1 MERSK
6 CSFGLCRIVKKTE
19 NTMTPTELLSS
30 FKGKLTDALSGFPDP
45 PAQSINKIRQQPR
58 TPADIRLTQ
67 DVGGRFTPKGGGK
80 FQMPMFSST
89 PKVPGSKVQPLVN
102 TNPIGLN
109 PKPNYP
115 GPAGNLQGLKG
126 GGATG
131 GLVTGLASVAG
142 SMVIPHIAREA
153 VRGGLVVTGQDTTG
167 FDDFNAG
174 RPVVKNFGGVSY
186 NIATPE
192 GLRGAL
198 KAKEKGKE
206 ESAVTPPKTPPK
218 TPPVGPPTPSADPR
232 NTEYLTA
239 RNALTKDSS
248 TADIQAVE
256 DKGMAAWAKANPGL
270 ASKVKSGQSG
280 YGLIQNIRGQGTD
293 AYDANETFKPSD
305 IPEADRQNPVEQAK
319 ARGITNLQDAQSFKN
334 TAMDALLTASQDPN
348 VTPIVEGM
356 TIPTTTNY
364 AGAFNQADMPD
375 LQSMMNMGEELG
387 SLGIEG
393 PRFAQS
399 QKFKDLFMNTM
410 LGK

>member
-1 MERSK
+1 MAFPAQVLQQAQYDASIGGKNMPKNAIQRAQSFLRSK
-6 CSFGLCRIVKKTE
+6 LMPGAPTPNPS
-19 NTMTPTELLSS
+19 TMTSQQQAA
-30 FKGKLTDALSGFPDP
+30 FDAK
-45 PAQSINKIRQQPR
+45 Q
-58 TPADIRLTQ
+58 
-67 DVGGRFTPKGGGK
+67 GGRLLKDFNKTRA
-80 FQMPMFSST
+80 T
-89 PKVPGSKVQPLVN
+89 V
-102 TNPIGLN
+102 
-109 PKPNYP
+109 
-115 GPAGNLQGLKG
+115 GPAGDLGGLKG
-126 GGATG
+126 GGLKG
-131 GLVTGLASVAG
+131 GLVTGLVGAAG

-153 VRGGLVVTGQDTTG
+153 VRGGLVVTGQDTTNY
-167 FDDFNAG
+167 DDLNAG
-174 RPVVKNFGGVSY
+174 RPVVKNIGGVSY

-198 KAKEKGKE
+198 KAKEKGEKE
-206 ESAVTPPKTPPK
+206 SFVTPPETPPE
-218 TPPVGPPTPSADPR
+218 TPTVGPPSSSADPR
-232 NTEYLTA
+232 NAEYLTA

-256 DKGMAAWAKANPGL
+256 DKGMTAWAKANPGL

-375 LQSMMNMGEELG
+375 LQSMINMGKELG

-393 PRFAQS
+393 PKFAQS

-410 LGK
+410 LSK